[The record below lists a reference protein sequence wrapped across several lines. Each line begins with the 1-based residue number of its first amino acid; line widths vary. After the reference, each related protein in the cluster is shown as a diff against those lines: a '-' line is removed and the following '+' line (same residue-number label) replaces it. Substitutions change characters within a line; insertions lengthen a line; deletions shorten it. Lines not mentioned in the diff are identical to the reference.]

1 MKPKAGWPYV
11 ALLAALSISAAQ
23 ATDLTVRVDAR
34 EVTSK
39 RVHTDLTLAVKP
51 GPLTLVYAKWMP
63 GEHGP
68 TGPLESLIGLEI
80 KANGA
85 RLSWSRDPL
94 DMYAL
99 RIAVPPGIRQLDVSM
114 ESGLATGG
122 PGFTAAPTSSA
133 RLAILSWNQFLLF
146 PKGVDADKMSVS
158 ATIIAPAGWTV
169 VCALQSQAKS
179 GGAYEFE
186 ASTLSRL
193 IDSPVQMGLYAKLVE
208 LKGSE
213 PLADIKHSLSIM
225 ADSAAALAV
234 PGEFAPGY
242 SRLVAENGLLFGS
255 RMYRHYTWLVSLSDH
270 VAHFGLEHHESSD
283 NRTVENIL
291 SEADLRM
298 DLAELLGHEYVH
310 SWNGKYRRPQGL
322 LSPDYQKPMD
332 GSLLWVYEGM
342 TQFWGEVLPTRA
354 GLITPEYF
362 REAIANAAASFD
374 TEPGARW
381 RPMADTATAAQVL
394 YDAPH
399 AWQSSRRGAD
409 FYDASIFLW
418 LDVDAELRARS
429 QGHATL
435 DDFAKRFYAGASGAP
450 QLKPYV
456 EQDVYDALAAVAP
469 AEWRTFIHR
478 HLDSTGTAALM
489 GALERSGWK
498 LSYSVQSNASVETWQ
513 KRHNQQTLRQWSIGL
528 NLDKDAQI
536 IDVISDRAAAQAGAS
551 PGMSIIAVN
560 GQKYTATVL
569 DAAIAAAQSTHKPIA
584 LLVEDSDYYRTLSVE
599 YFDGPRFPHLVR
611 LEGLPDT
618 LSTVVSPRAK

>member
-1 MKPKAGWPYV
+1 LKTKASWPYLI
-11 ALLAALSISAAQ
+11 LLAALSIGAAQ
-23 ATDLTVRVDAR
+23 ATDLYVRIDAR

-39 RVHTDLTLAVKP
+39 RIHTDLTLAVRP

-68 TGPLESLIGLEI
+68 TGPLESMIGLEI

-94 DMYAL
+94 DMYA
-99 RIAVPPGIRQLDVSM
+99 RRVVVPPGIRQLDVSM
-114 ESGLATGG
+114 ESGLATEGT
-122 PGFTAAPTSSA
+122 GFTAAPTSSA
-133 RLAILSWNQFLLF
+133 QLAVLSWNEFLLF
-146 PKGVDADKMSVS
+146 PKGVDADKVSVG

-169 VCALQSQAKS
+169 VCALESQAKA
-179 GGAYEFE
+179 GGTYEFE

-234 PGEFAPGY
+234 PDELAPGY

-283 NRTVENIL
+283 DRTVENIL
-291 SEADLRM
+291 SEVDLRM

-374 TEPGARW
+374 TEPGTRW

-394 YDAPH
+394 YDAPP
-399 AWQSSRRGAD
+399 AWESSRR
-409 FYDASIFLW
+409 S
-418 LDVDAELRARS
+418 VD
-429 QGHATL
+429 
-435 DDFAKRFYAGASGAP
+435 Y
-450 QLKPYV
+450 
-456 EQDVYDALAAVAP
+456 
-469 AEWRTFIHR
+469 
-478 HLDSTGTAALM
+478 
-489 GALERSGWK
+489 
-498 LSYSVQSNASVETWQ
+498 
-513 KRHNQQTLRQWSIGL
+513 
-528 NLDKDAQI
+528 
-536 IDVISDRAAAQAGAS
+536 
-551 PGMSIIAVN
+551 
-560 GQKYTATVL
+560 
-569 DAAIAAAQSTHKPIA
+569 
-584 LLVEDSDYYRTLSVE
+584 
-599 YFDGPRFPHLVR
+599 
-611 LEGLPDT
+611 
-618 LSTVVSPRAK
+618 